1 MWSSWLG
8 AYGAVAEA
16 LDHSTSPPERVAI
29 KKINNIF
36 SSFDTSKRIY
46 REIRLLQSIDHPNI
60 VKIIHI
66 QQPR

>member
-1 MWSSWLG
+1 
-8 AYGAVAEA
+8 
-16 LDHSTSPPERVAI
+16 VAI
-29 KKINNIF
+29 KKINNIV